1 MPRSKPPSKATSSP
15 AAGTRR
21 RAVSEEDKE
30 ARRAA
35 IIAAAKTVFA
45 REGFHEA
52 TIAAVAREAGIAYGS
67 IYWYFD
73 SKDALFRALMD
84 DQEARLRDRLVEVL
98 RSQSRTGSDPEA
110 IFRSAIGATLRFFEA
125 DRAATRLVFRE
136 ALSFGSGI
144 KKHLYGIY
152 EHFIDDMATVI
163 ADLQVQG
170 LIRDETPARALA
182 FCAAALI
189 GQLAYRRLSTD
200 DGIDTDTA
208 VELVTSLLMDG
219 MRAP

>member
-1 MPRSKPPSKATSSP
+1 MASSKPESKAKSKSGT
-15 AAGTRR
+15 TRR
-21 RAVSEEDKE
+21 RAVSDEDKQ

-35 IIAAAKTVFA
+35 ILAAAKTVFA
-45 REGFHEA
+45 RDGFHDA
-52 TIAAVAREAGIAYGS
+52 TIADVAREAGIAYGS

-73 SKDALFRALMD
+73 SKDELFRALMD
-84 DQEARLRDRLVEVL
+84 DQEARLRDRLIGVL
-98 RSQSRTGSDPEA
+98 GTTSAGTDPEA
-110 IFRSAIGATLRFFEA
+110 VFRSAIGETLRFFED

-136 ALSFGSGI
+136 ALSFGPGI

-152 EHFIDDMATVI
+152 EHFIDDMAI
-163 ADLQVQG
+163 LIGQFQAGG
-170 LIRDETPARALA
+170 LIRGDSPPKALA

-208 VELVTSLLMDG
+208 VDFLASLLMDG
-219 MRAP
+219 MRAA

>member
-1 MPRSKPPSKATSSP
+1 MATSKPPPKA
-15 AAGTRR
+15 AASRAGARR

-30 ARRAA
+30 ARRSA

-45 REGFHEA
+45 RDGFHDA

-98 RSQSRTGSDPEA
+98 RSQSGSGRDPEA
-110 IFRSAIGATLRFFEA
+110 IFRSAIGETLRFFEA

-144 KKHLYGIY
+144 KRHLYGIY

-163 ADLQVQG
+163 ADLQDQG
-170 LIRDETPARALA
+170 LIRGDTPPRALA

-208 VELVTSLLMDG
+208 VDLVTSLLMDG
-219 MRAP
+219 MRAA

>member
-1 MPRSKPPSKATSSP
+1 MATPKPPSKATSSK
-15 AAGTRR
+15 ASGARR

-45 REGFHEA
+45 RDGFHDA

-84 DQEARLRDRLVEVL
+84 DQEARLRDRLVEVM
-98 RSQSRTGSDPEA
+98 RSQSGSGSDPEA
-110 IFRSAIGATLRFFEA
+110 IFRSAIGATLRFFES

-152 EHFIDDMATVI
+152 EHFIDDMSKLI
-163 ADLQVQG
+163 GDLQDQG
-170 LIRDETPARALA
+170 LIRADAPAKALA

-208 VELVTSLLMDG
+208 VDFVASLLMEG
-219 MRAP
+219 MRAA

>member
-1 MPRSKPPSKATSSP
+1 MSSSKPPSKASSRAP
-15 AAGTRR
+15 STRR

-45 REGFHEA
+45 RDGFHDA

-84 DQEARLRDRLVEVL
+84 DQEARLRDRLVDVL
-98 RSQSRTGSDPEA
+98 RSHAGSGSDPEA
-110 IFRSAIGATLRFFEA
+110 IFRAAIGATLRFFEA

-144 KKHLYGIY
+144 KRHLYGIY
-152 EHFIDDMATVI
+152 EHFIDDMATLI
-163 ADLQVQG
+163 GDLQDQG
-170 LIRDETPARALA
+170 LIRGDTPARALA

-208 VELVTSLLMDG
+208 VDLVTSLLMDG
-219 MRAP
+219 MRAA